1 MIVRKN
7 VRSTVKKP
15 EMYYDDHHVYLV
27 KNQVDVRE
35 NEGQDNEFI
44 GYEVGEEVEYDKDE
58 FLTALSTGQV
68 SLDTRATVM
77 EDMILEMSQVVYA

>member
-27 KNQVDVRE
+27 KNQVEVKE
-35 NEGQDNEFI
+35 NEFI
-44 GYEVGEEVEYDKDE
+44 GYEVGEETEYDKDE
-58 FLTALSTGQV
+58 FLSALASGQV
-68 SLDTRATVM
+68 SLNDRTTTV
-77 EDMILEMSQVVYA
+77 EDAILEMSEVIYA

>member
-27 KNQVDVRE
+27 KNQVEVKE
-35 NEGQDNEFI
+35 NEGLENEFI
-44 GYEVGEEVEYDKDE
+44 GYEVGEETEYDKDE
-58 FLTALSTGQV
+58 FLSALASGQV
-68 SLDTRATVM
+68 SLNDRTTIV
-77 EDMILEMSQVVYA
+77 EDVIIEMSEVIYA